1 MTAAYTDLFTPRGSG
16 VYLAPPDLP
25 ALQRAADAAGLAW
38 FSVDLARVADKK
50 SLLAAC
56 RRELGFPQTFGG
68 NWDALADCLQDFS
81 WRDAPGYVIS
91 LEQAAVMAQTAPR
104 EFQLLLEILTDAA
117 TYWEKRGGIF
127 IALVDYQS
135 GELPGL

>member
-1 MTAAYTDLFTPRGSG
+1 MTAGYTDILTPRASG

-25 ALQRAADAAGLAW
+25 ALQRAADASGLAW
-38 FSVDLARVADKK
+38 FSVDLGRVADKN

-56 RRELGFPQTFGG
+56 RRELGFPLTFGG

-81 WRDAPGYVIS
+81 WRDAPGYVIN
-91 LEQAAVMAQTAPR
+91 LTQAAVMARAAPQ

-117 TYWEKRGGIF
+117 TYWQKRETIF

-135 GELPGL
+135 GGLPGL